1 MAVTGAIFN
10 SLIFGGVDSANY
22 GIYITGEA
30 VYNAPE
36 RAVVMVSVPG
46 RNGAIAIDQGRWE
59 NIEVEY
65 PAGCFGD
72 NELDFADRI
81 SAFRN
86 AVLSQLGYQRLTDTY
101 HPDEFRMAI
110 YVAGLEVE
118 PANINSAGEFKLIF
132 NCKPQRFLTSGETA
146 VAMTSGDSITNPTLY
161 DARPIVQFN
170 GYGNMTIGSYEV
182 KMDNV
187 LIGVIAVGS
196 AQNYTDTGASGSNT
210 QATDA
215 SMYSQLNT
223 GDGVIVNGKKM
234 TFTLTRNVSPGMNWN
249 LEDIT
254 ITSVS
259 SCTATATYNR
269 TEGTITVTIPNNM
282 FVKGTNSTLTS
293 TVAFSFTRNGTT
305 YTNTITITTQLSGDN
320 ILHTY
325 SLANTSHATYTVV
338 TKAPVVYGDSTKTI
352 PDTIYLDMD
361 IGEAY
366 FIDSDNLIALNQA
379 ATLGTELPVLKPGA
393 NTVTYSNTFSNFK
406 ITPRWWQL

>member
-36 RAVVMVSVPG
+36 RAVEMVTVPG

-72 NELDFADRI
+72 GDANFADRI

-146 VAMTSGDSITNPTLY
+146 VTVTSGGTITNPTLCESHPKLE
-161 DARPIVQFN
+161 AK
-170 GYGNMTIGSYEV
+170 GYGSITLGGGTITIANRNLGETLLTDKLVHVQSASSVAKEAELESECYQTGDLIYTKSTVLADGSVEFLVNTAQYESDADAINLSIPASRTWTAGTGATWQSTQTGTFTITSLS
-182 KMDNV
+182 DNSTYSV
-187 LIGVIAVGS
+187 SYDVRLAAVYFGS
-196 AQNYTDTGASGSNT
+196 QYEAAEVFVYYELTGTGASLVDSVACT
-210 QATDA
+210 
-215 SMYSQLNT
+215 S
-223 GDGVIVNGKKM
+223 
-234 TFTLTRNVSPGMNWN
+234 TLYPIYV
-249 LEDIT
+249 
-254 ITSVS
+254 
-259 SCTATATYNR
+259 
-269 TEGTITVTIPNNM
+269 
-282 FVKGTNSTLTS
+282 NSTLPGPGFPAYIDFDTGE
-293 TVAFSFTRNGTT
+293 AYKINGGAVISLNNLVSIPAELPKLSAGNNNITFD
-305 YTNTITITTQLSGDN
+305 NTIT
-320 ILHTY
+320 
-325 SLANTSHATYTVV
+325 
-338 TKAPVVYGDSTKTI
+338 
-352 PDTIYLDMD
+352 
-361 IGEAY
+361 
-366 FIDSDNLIALNQA
+366 
-379 ATLGTELPVLKPGA
+379 EL
-393 NTVTYSNTFSNFK
+393 K
-406 ITPRWWQL
+406 IVPRWWKL